1 MMIRVSGEYLD
12 FDDVI
17 EMEKQIKLFE
27 DISTTDG
34 DFSYSFELQKTLH
47 NTRLLRNPFPDN
59 RAKLVYQRIAA
70 QLLGDSGAVTYDG
83 YIRIERVT
91 DVYECSFFSGNNNWF
106 GMIDGQLQDL
116 DFSIYDIDQN
126 EVNIIDS
133 WSATEGLVFPL
144 LDNGGLIT
152 RSWAQLK
159 IEDFVGG
166 IYVKTIFQKIFTS
179 AGIKIQGELLEEWR
193 YKHLLCVSNSKNDD
207 LINAATSYIE
217 KNQVQVLPFNSEQKV
232 TWDNDTVLPFF
243 DGAYNAFDLAND
255 QYVAPLKMTVVL
267 TLNDSYI
274 GTGFFGVTLIRIK
287 LNSVVIRERAFGA
300 PENVEV
306 ACSMSM
312 VIQMNPGDVLEV
324 YQIQINS
331 DGDAGQILRGTLK
344 ITPTYIYR
352 TIGSSVVPNWTKQQF
367 VSNVLRIFNVLPSYD
382 AGTATLTLNLFEK
395 ITSKPS
401 IDLSPYISDTEI
413 DYQDFISDYGQSSI
427 FSYEE
432 VEYEQLKTY
441 NKGKYLK
448 YGQGVIPVDNGFL
461 EPEKE
466 ILKSDF
472 ANPIAYNNPVFDAS
486 LELTN
491 LIELEEGEEIQ
502 FADVAN
508 DGFGDAAF
516 QDPNGVFLVGDL
528 ARIVDSSNEVY
539 NGDWVVKSTPSG
551 HVVFNGLPFDTAATG
566 TIKKLNYKYS
576 SNEDVFLFL
585 NIPNYA
591 VNKFSNA
598 SIVFDSG
605 GFYPIEINNVALA
618 YFDIINTGKQ
628 INQDFIYSLSFGE
641 LNDPLRYQ
649 FGMIEGYFRLF
660 SAVLQDPVKLI
671 STCTVP
677 YDVYNR
683 INFLQ
688 PIKIRTEETQNQYY
702 LNRISGYKESY
713 LDSEWQLI
721 KLPGG
726 DFPIEAGVPGNPG
739 TIVVGGDLP
748 DIPEP
753 EPETGGLPYSLPF
766 ALI

>member
-1 MMIRVSGEYLD
+1 MIKVSNEYLD
-12 FDDVI
+12 FDDVV
-17 EMEKQIKLFE
+17 EMEKQIKLLE

-34 DFSYSFELQKTLH
+34 DFSYAFELQKTLN

-59 RAKLVYQRIAA
+59 RAKLVYQRIPA
-70 QLLGDSGAVTYDG
+70 QILAESGAVTYDG
-83 YIRIERVT
+83 YIRIERIT
-91 DVYECSFFSGNNNWF
+91 HVYKCSFFSGNNNWF
-106 GMIDGQLQDL
+106 GMIDGQLQDE
-116 DFSIYDIDQN
+116 DFSIFDIDQN

-133 WSATEGLVFPL
+133 WSLTEGLVFPL

-159 IEDFVGG
+159 IEDFVAG
-166 IYVKTIFQKIFTS
+166 IYVKTILRKIFTS
-179 AGIKIQGELLEEWR
+179 AGIKIKGELLEDWR
-193 YKHLLCVSNSKNDD
+193 YQHLICVANSKNDD
-207 LINAATSYIE
+207 LLNAATSYVE
-217 KNQVQVLPFNSEQKV
+217 KNTPQVIPFNTTVKV
-232 TWDNDTVLPFF
+232 TWDNDSMLPYF
-243 DGAYNAFDLAND
+243 DGSDNAFTND
-255 QYVAPLKMTVVL
+255 EYVAPLKMSVRVNFTDVYL
-267 TLNDSYI
+267 
-274 GTGFFGVTLIRIK
+274 GTGFGGLVLVAIRVNGVNVRT
-287 LNSVVIRERAFGA
+287 RAFGA
-300 PENVEV
+300 LEDTETT
-306 ACSMSM
+306 CSLD
-312 VIQMNPGDVLEV
+312 VILNLNPGDIITVH
-324 YQIQINS
+324 QNQTNS
-331 DGDAGQILRGTLK
+331 DGDAGQILRGTIK

-352 TIGSSVVPNWTKQQF
+352 TIASSAVPNWTKQQF
-367 VSNVLRIFNVLPSYD
+367 VSNVLRIFNVLPYYD

-413 DYQDFISDYGQSSI
+413 DYQDFISDYGQSSL
-427 FSYEE
+427 FSYAE

-441 NKGKYLK
+441 NKGKFLK
-448 YGQGVIPVDNGFL
+448 YGQGSIPVNNGFL
-461 EPEKE
+461 ENEKE

-502 FADVAN
+502 FPDVAD

-516 QDPNGVFLVGDL
+516 QDPNGIFLPGDL
-528 ARIVDSSNEVY
+528 ARIVDSTNEVY
-539 NGDWVVKSTPSG
+539 NGEWVVKSIPSG
-551 HVVFNGLPFDTAATG
+551 HVVFNGLPFDTAASG

-576 SNEDVFLFL
+576 NNEDVFLFL
-585 NIPNYA
+585 NIPNYQ
-591 VNKFSNA
+591 VSKFSDA

-605 GFYPIEINNVALA
+605 GFYPIQVNNVALA
-618 YFDIINTGKQ
+618 YFDLINTGKQ
-628 INQDFIYSLSFGE
+628 INNDFIYSLSFGNLE
-641 LNDPLRYQ
+641 DPLRYQ
-649 FGMIEGYFRLF
+649 LGMIEGYFRLF

-688 PIKIRTEETQNQYY
+688 PIKILTEETQNQYY
-702 LNRISGYKESY
+702 LNRISGYKESFM
-713 LDSEWQLI
+713 DSEWQLI

-726 DFPIEAGVPGNPG
+726 DFPIEAGTPGNPG
-739 TIVVGGDLP
+739 SSIIGGDLP

-766 ALI
+766 SLG